1 MLLTAWQI
9 EPTRALPTVSAAPLM
24 TPGQRDRV
32 HAVREDLSAFYDG
45 EVWIEGT
52 QVARDGT
59 PLGRMQA
66 LVTLERVRIV
76 RSGQS

>member
-1 MLLTAWQI
+1 MS
-9 EPTRALPTVSAAPLM
+9 TRDVEVHRRPHTLFL
-24 TPGQRDRV
+24 RV

-59 PLGRMQA
+59 PLGWMQA

>member
-1 MLLTAWQI
+1 VI
-9 EPTRALPTVSAAPLM
+9 DPGTVLECPPGTWKFTGAPHTLFL
-24 TPGQRDRV
+24 RV

-76 RSGQS
+76 RSGRS